1 MLFQIKNLII
11 KNIKNNFPI
20 INSML
25 EKNKF
30 SKFFNK
36 IPGMNAMSI
45 MHDKW
50 TDKNVGLNGGKIS
63 NTPYLE
69 MSILPAIP
77 VTYLGLIG
85 ETINIFNIKTNLDD
99 LNNLYSPND
108 LRPDNN
114 LDNININMNLNNK
127 DNFGVQDLVN
137 QLRSLNENK

>member
-50 TDKNVGLNGGKIS
+50 TDSNVGLFGGVLT
-63 NTPYLE
+63 NTPLLE
-69 MSILPAIP
+69 LSIFPAIP
-77 VTYLGLIG
+77 ITYADLIVGGTLNDLGIDYTSGKNLG
-85 ETINIFNIKTNLDD
+85 NLLNYSDVLKEFEDLNISNDD
-99 LNNLYSPND
+99 LINNQSKFL
-108 LRPDNN
+108 
-114 LDNININMNLNNK
+114 I
-127 DNFGVQDLVN
+127 N
-137 QLRSLNENK
+137 QLRELNESR